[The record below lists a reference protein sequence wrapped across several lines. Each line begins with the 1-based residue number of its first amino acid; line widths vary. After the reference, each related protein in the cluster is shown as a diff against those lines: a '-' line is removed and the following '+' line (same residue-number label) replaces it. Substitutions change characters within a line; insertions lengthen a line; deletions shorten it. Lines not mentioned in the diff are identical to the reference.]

1 MTGLVEPTTTDEQSE
16 PGDVHDATEPIPDT
30 IRARRDGGWF
40 AAIDGWRGVGRLACG
55 AAGALAIAWF
65 ILLSP
70 GETGSKADW
79 FFGAVVFVVAVV
91 AMWQTVNVQRQADR
105 RVAEA
110 AERLRI
116 ELAAAEKRSARE
128 LELTQRLHE
137 AQLELHRA
145 EMESRQKAHRAE
157 MDAAHQQARVD
168 RSHLVNQL
176 QKQAV
181 TEVSRAIAANTQMLA
196 TLWNRGASI
205 LHSGDRDER
214 EQSMLPIFEQIGQ
227 VVNDFSVELANAHQI
242 VEDERLNQA
251 LEGVNEAVLMAI
263 RVAQEVCDDV
273 VAGRAPETNPI
284 PQVQRLMQERAADA
298 RRLAWDL
305 LRAGLDDQMP
315 MPSAGSLPR
324 SSTGSPSRDRHPSRQ
339 GRRS

>member
-1 MTGLVEPTTTDEQSE
+1 
-16 PGDVHDATEPIPDT
+16 VHDATEPIPDA

-91 AMWQTVNVQRQADR
+91 AVWQTVNVQRQADR

-137 AQLELHRA
+137 AHWNSARLRWRA
-145 EMESRQKAHRAE
+145 DSSPPRGDGRRATAGSSRPQPPGQPAAE
-157 MDAAHQQARVD
+157 AGRHGGVAGGRRKH
-168 RSHLVNQL
+168 
-176 QKQAV
+176 
-181 TEVSRAIAANTQMLA
+181 QMLA

-205 LHSGDRDER
+205 LHSGDREER

-227 VVNDFSVELANAHQI
+227 VVNDFSSNLPTPTRSSRTSV
-242 VEDERLNQA
+242 LNQA

-284 PQVQRLMQERAADA
+284 PQVS
-298 RRLAWDL
+298 
-305 LRAGLDDQMP
+305 G
-315 MPSAGSLPR
+315 
-324 SSTGSPSRDRHPSRQ
+324 
-339 GRRS
+339 